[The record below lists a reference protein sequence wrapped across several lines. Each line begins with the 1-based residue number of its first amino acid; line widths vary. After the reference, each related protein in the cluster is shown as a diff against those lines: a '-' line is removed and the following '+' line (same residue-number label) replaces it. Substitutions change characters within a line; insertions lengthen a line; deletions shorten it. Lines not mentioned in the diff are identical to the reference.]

1 MLVTVM
7 PAAAH
12 ASRST
17 TSVPVAATAIRRSRS
32 AARMASRRSGTLLVI
47 STSAPAIRSATWSG
61 VVRSYTTI
69 SCGKPGARSR
79 AWGDSVP
86 RSRNTMR
93 AGRSSERL
101 VMARAPRSV
110 QRQRRNV
117 GEQSDDG
124 QGGEVNGQNSGPAA
138 AARGIATV
146 RDMLST
152 QVRASLE
159 WGAAKS
165 WFADPLADAAHDV
178 TEPRQTEVSLRDKV
192 RFLRRPDSYPERP
205 RAIEVK
211 ESHMSW
217 LFLTEEH
224 AYKLKKP
231 VRYSYLDYSTL
242 AARAENCAAEV
253 RLNRRFARGVY
264 LGLVPLNVDPSGHLR
279 LGGAGATCDWLVKM
293 ARLPAE
299 RTLEAQIARDEL
311 DEAGLRQAVHVLTR
325 VYREATPVDMTATVY
340 RKRFRDDIGENLAEL
355 IDPAFGL
362 SSELPGIVASAEW
375 RFVEIDAELL
385 DARVEGGRIVE
396 GHGDLRPEHVYLGDP
411 PIIMDCLEFNRMLRL
426 LDPVDELA
434 YLAIEC
440 HRLGAPHLGEIVLDT
455 YRADTGDRPP
465 TRLIDFYA
473 SLRAMLRAKLAI
485 WHLRDEHRTDSA
497 KWRTR
502 TMRYVD
508 IAAEHA
514 PEPR

>member
-32 AARMASRRSGTLLVI
+32 APRIASRRSGTLLVI
-47 STSAPAIRSATWSG
+47 TTSAPAIRSATWSG

-69 SCGKPGARSR
+69 SCGKAGARSR
-79 AWGDSVP
+79 IWGDSVP

-124 QGGEVNGQNSGPAA
+124 PGGEGNGQNSGPAA

-159 WGAAKS
+159 WGAATS
-165 WFADPLADAAHDV
+165 WFFDPLADAVHDV

-192 RFLRRPDSYPERP
+192 RFLQRPDSYPERP
-205 RAIEVK
+205 RAIEVR

-217 LFLTEEH
+217 VFLTEEH

-253 RLNRRFARGVY
+253 RLNRRFAQGVY
-264 LGLVPLNVDPSGHLR
+264 LGVVPLNLDASGHLR
-279 LGGAGATCDWLVKM
+279 LGGAGLTCDWLVKM
-293 ARLPAE
+293 VRLPAE

-311 DEAGLRQAVHVLTR
+311 DEAQLRQAVHVLTR
-325 VYREATPVDMTATVY
+325 VYRHAAPVDITPGAY
-340 RKRFRDDIGENLAEL
+340 RRRFQSDIRENLEEL
-355 IDPAFGL
+355 TDPAFAL
-362 SSELPGIVASAEW
+362 SSDLPEVVAAAQQ
-375 RFVEIDAELL
+375 RF
-385 DARVEGGRIVE
+385 
-396 GHGDLRPEHVYLGDP
+396 
-411 PIIMDCLEFNRMLRL
+411 LET
-426 LDPVDELA
+426 
-434 YLAIEC
+434 
-440 HRLGAPHLGEIVLDT
+440 DT
-455 YRADTGDRPP
+455 P
-465 TRLIDFYA
+465 
-473 SLRAMLRAKLAI
+473 
-485 WHLRDEHRTDSA
+485 
-497 KWRTR
+497 
-502 TMRYVD
+502 
-508 IAAEHA
+508 
-514 PEPR
+514 

>member
-1 MLVTVM
+1 M
-7 PAAAH
+7 
-12 ASRST
+12 
-17 TSVPVAATAIRRSRS
+17 
-32 AARMASRRSGTLLVI
+32 
-47 STSAPAIRSATWSG
+47 
-61 VVRSYTTI
+61 
-69 SCGKPGARSR
+69 
-79 AWGDSVP
+79 
-86 RSRNTMR
+86 
-93 AGRSSERL
+93 
-101 VMARAPRSV
+101 
-110 QRQRRNV
+110 
-117 GEQSDDG
+117 
-124 QGGEVNGQNSGPAA
+124 
-138 AARGIATV
+138 
-146 RDMLST
+146 
-152 QVRASLE
+152 
-159 WGAAKS
+159 
-165 WFADPLADAAHDV
+165 HDV
-178 TEPRQTEVSLRDKV
+178 TEARQTEVSLRDKV
-192 RFLRRPDSYPERP
+192 RFLQRPDSYPERP
-205 RAIEVK
+205 RAIEVR

-217 LFLTEEH
+217 VFLTEEH

-253 RLNRRFARGVY
+253 RLNRRFAQGVY
-264 LGLVPLNVDPSGHLR
+264 LGVVPLNLDASGHLR

-293 ARLPAE
+293 VRLPAE
-299 RTLEAQIARDEL
+299 RTLEAQIARDQV
-311 DEAGLRQAVHVLTR
+311 DEAQLRQAVHVLTR
-325 VYREATPVDMTATVY
+325 VYRHAAPVDITPGAY
-340 RKRFRDDIGENLAEL
+340 RRRFQSDIRENLEEL
-355 IDPAFGL
+355 TDPAFAL
-362 SSELPGIVASAEW
+362 SSDLPEVVAAAQQ
-375 RFVEIDAELL
+375 RFLETDTALL

-396 GHGDLRPEHVYLGDP
+396 GHGDLRPEHIYLGDP
-411 PIIMDCLEFNRMLRL
+411 PIIMDCLEFNRELRL

-514 PEPR
+514 AELG